1 MHLEMGHFGIRV
13 AIIEPGYFQTS
24 FRANAEVHGVEESA
38 YDELFRS
45 WRGADRALVG
55 GRLPGPEVC
64 GAAIADAVEGRGEGL
79 RWPVGKD
86 AELVMKARARLDD
99 AKFEAA
105 MREMLKL
112 DW

>member
-1 MHLEMGHFGIRV
+1 MHLELGHFGIRV
-13 AIIEPGYFQTS
+13 AIVEPGYFQTS
-24 FRANAEVHGVEESA
+24 FRANSEIYGVDEA
-38 YDELFRS
+38 PYDELCRA
-45 WRGADRALVG
+45 WRGTDRTLVG
-55 GRLPGPEVC
+55 GSLPGPEIA

-86 AELVMKARARLDD
+86 AELVTKARASMDD
-99 AKFEAA
+99 KNFEAA